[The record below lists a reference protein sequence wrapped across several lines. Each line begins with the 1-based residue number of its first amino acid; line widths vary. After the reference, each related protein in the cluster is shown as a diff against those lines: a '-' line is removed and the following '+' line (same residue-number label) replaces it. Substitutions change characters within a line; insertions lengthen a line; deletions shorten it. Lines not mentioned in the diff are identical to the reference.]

1 MSAIFGESL
10 IFPQDDGSEVELV
23 VWGDE
28 FYSRRETKD
37 GYTVIY
43 DDELGQYC
51 YAILQEGE
59 FASSQIPLSESPP
72 QELQPHL
79 EEAETT
85 RREKIAQRYTKR
97 RPSERELPPEQKA

>member
-10 IFPQDDGSEVELV
+10 IFPQDNGSDVELV
-23 VWGDE
+23 VFGDE

-59 FASSQIPLSESPP
+59 FASSGIPISQQPP
-72 QELQPHL
+72 LGLEFHL
-79 EEAETT
+79 EEGKPIQRKKFA
-85 RREKIAQRYTKR
+85 RRYTQL
-97 RPSERELPPEQKA
+97 RPSESEDSPNQKP

>member
-1 MSAIFGESL
+1 MSAIFGETL
-10 IFPQDDGSEVELV
+10 IFPQDNGSDVELV
-23 VWGDE
+23 VFGDE

-59 FASSQIPLSESPP
+59 FASNGITILESPP
-72 QELQPHL
+72 LELPPHL
-79 EEAETT
+79 EESETK
-85 RREKIAQRYTKR
+85 RREKFTQRYTKLG
-97 RPSERELPPEQKA
+97 PSESELPPEQKP